1 MRFVSPVRGYRL
13 GPMQAQDEARK
24 MARPTFPRLSVHE
37 YSAILQGYALAHTA
51 KVKRAFV
58 QRFAAELNHDERE

>member
-1 MRFVSPVRGYRL
+1 
-13 GPMQAQDEARK
+13 MQAQDEARK

>member
-1 MRFVSPVRGYRL
+1 MRAASATPA
-13 GPMQAQDEARK
+13 PSI
-24 MARPTFPRLSVHE
+24 RPGSSLDVCTRESVPRFPRLSVHE